1 MASGDFSI
9 NDKNSMKKKKDNM
22 KGTSKVNRLSLNMY
36 ITV

>member
-9 NDKNSMKKKKDNM
+9 NDKNSMKKNDSM
-22 KGTSKVNRLSLNMY
+22 KGTSKVNRISLYMY